1 MSQQFLFPNFY
12 NTTLSA
18 SLSSTATTMSV
29 TTSTGLP
36 TLLSGQVIPLI
47 LTPKSSPGSIYE
59 IVYVTGISGTT
70 LTIERGMEGTS
81 AQTWN
86 SGDIVL
92 CGPTGESVAPVRSW
106 HAPVASE
113 TLPVGN
119 DLLVMP
125 GTLGAAI
132 TLTLPSTG
140 MVVGNKYR
148 IYGSA
153 SAYAVTVALSNSTG
167 SPFIHLPDGTEVYSY
182 VLPASSSQN
191 GIELEWDGTNWK
203 GFNFGVMN
211 IPNATASNQPVNL
224 GQMPYLTL
232 EQFGGKADGVTDNTS
247 AYLSALAALPST
259 GGTIVLG
266 SGTYLFDS
274 AVSFSFP
281 ASSYGLTITGQGSG
295 ATTVFFK
302 GGINGFSFTM
312 NSPQNYIHFN
322 GFSVTTDNSSTT
334 NTVTAIEISQSVPE
348 GSFLQSSFVDMSIY
362 GNSGP
367 ANGEF
372 WSYGIYA
379 NGVSDINFINDIFYG
394 TGGNGIGI
402 FLTGNTSVSPYYG
415 IVFNITSCGFF
426 ALNTGLV
433 YGSYIQGVTVSQS
446 NFTNCE
452 YGISNDSNNIG
463 NDQLAINNSQFNVA
477 ETAINLQGNLNDL
490 LLTGNMIIVGTSTSS
505 FGVFLSTGIRATI
518 VGNDFEQGSGST
530 VGNTGII
537 VSGAFTVGVV
547 TGNVFQNLTYGVSL
561 GTSTSGWNV
570 QANVYN
576 KVTTT
581 VTNSGSGNSIG
592 VATD

>member
-47 LTPKSSPGSIYE
+47 LTPKSSPGSTYE

-153 SAYAVTVALSNSTG
+153 SAYEVTVGLSNTTG

-211 IPNATASNQPVNL
+211 IPNATANNEPVAL
-224 GQMPYLTL
+224 GQFP
-232 EQFGGKADGVTDNTS
+232 NS
-247 AYLSALAALPST
+247 LS
-259 GGTIVLG
+259 G
-266 SGTYLFDS
+266 SGYQK
-274 AVSFSFP
+274 FP
-281 ASSYGLTITGQGSG
+281 NGLIIQWGLITG
-295 ATTVFFK
+295 
-302 GGINGFSFTM
+302 
-312 NSPQNYIHFN
+312 
-322 GFSVTTDNSSTT
+322 
-334 NTVTAIEISQSVPE
+334 
-348 GSFLQSSFVDMSIY
+348 
-362 GNSGP
+362 
-367 ANGEF
+367 
-372 WSYGIYA
+372 
-379 NGVSDINFINDIFYG
+379 
-394 TGGNGIGI
+394 
-402 FLTGNTSVSPYYG
+402 
-415 IVFNITSCGFF
+415 
-426 ALNTGLV
+426 
-433 YGSYIQGVTVSQS
+433 
-446 NFTNCE
+446 
-452 YGISNDSNNIG
+452 
-463 NDQLAINNSQFNVA
+463 
-477 ETAINLQGNLNDL
+477 
-490 LLTGNMIIVGTSTSS
+490 
-505 FGVFLSTGIRATI
+505 
-518 VGNDFEQGSGST
+518 
-530 VGNTGII
+530 
-537 VSGAFTVGVV
+537 
-547 TGNVFQNLTYGVSL
+547 
-561 GTSTSGWNV
+561 STSGYISATFPIAFPNGPLSLSAAFQSQSLEQTSFNYNSLTVSGFNFAAV
-570 QANVYN
+570 QGGAYVAQPCSYIA
-576 KVTTT
+576 
-581 VTNSGSGNSIG
+581 IG
-592 VATD
+592 Y

>member
-47 LTPKSSPGSIYE
+47 LTPKSSPGSTYE

-153 SAYAVTVALSNSTG
+153 SAYSVTVGLSNTTG

-182 VLPASSSQN
+182 VLPASAPQN

-203 GFNFGVMN
+203 GFNFGIMN
-211 IPNATASNQPVNL
+211 IPNASAQNNPVALGQIVAPLIASNYVSSPAASTEYSVSASFTPSVPMKATLLGFLITASNTGTFGTTGFQVNGVNQGTEDSTSYPV
-224 GQMPYLTL
+224 T
-232 EQFGGKADGVTDNTS
+232 EIAEVT
-247 AYLSALAALPST
+247 LSA
-259 GGTIVLG
+259 GTAYTFTFYTTTP
-266 SGTYLFDS
+266 SGTVEAFNLKI
-274 AVSFSFP
+274 VVI
-281 ASSYGLTITGQGSG
+281 LTP
-295 ATTVFFK
+295 TT
-302 GGINGFSFTM
+302 
-312 NSPQNYIHFN
+312 
-322 GFSVTTDNSSTT
+322 
-334 NTVTAIEISQSVPE
+334 
-348 GSFLQSSFVDMSIY
+348 
-362 GNSGP
+362 
-367 ANGEF
+367 
-372 WSYGIYA
+372 
-379 NGVSDINFINDIFYG
+379 
-394 TGGNGIGI
+394 
-402 FLTGNTSVSPYYG
+402 
-415 IVFNITSCGFF
+415 
-426 ALNTGLV
+426 
-433 YGSYIQGVTVSQS
+433 
-446 NFTNCE
+446 
-452 YGISNDSNNIG
+452 
-463 NDQLAINNSQFNVA
+463 
-477 ETAINLQGNLNDL
+477 
-490 LLTGNMIIVGTSTSS
+490 
-505 FGVFLSTGIRATI
+505 
-518 VGNDFEQGSGST
+518 
-530 VGNTGII
+530 
-537 VSGAFTVGVV
+537 
-547 TGNVFQNLTYGVSL
+547 
-561 GTSTSGWNV
+561 
-570 QANVYN
+570 
-576 KVTTT
+576 
-581 VTNSGSGNSIG
+581 
-592 VATD
+592 

>member
-18 SLSSTATTMSV
+18 SLSSTAETMSV

-47 LTPKSSPGSIYE
+47 LTPKSSPGSTYE

-153 SAYAVTVALSNSTG
+153 SAYEVTVGLSNTTG

-182 VLPASSSQN
+182 VLPASASQN

-211 IPNATASNQPVNL
+211 IPNATANNNPVAL
-224 GQMPYLTL
+224 GQFAAPVYSDNYVNSPANSTTYSTSLSFTPPSNGTIL
-232 EQFGGKADGVTDNTS
+232 VLGFLIAAENTAKFDNTEILMNGTLVGTGDSTSYTVIEVATEGVS
-247 AYLSALAALPST
+247 AGTAYTLAFQATTPS
-259 GGTIVLG
+259 
-266 SGTYLFDS
+266 SGTL
-274 AVSFSFP
+274 A
-281 ASSYGLTITGQGSG
+281 
-295 ATTVFFK
+295 
-302 GGINGFSFTM
+302 
-312 NSPQNYIHFN
+312 FN
-322 GFSVTTDNSSTT
+322 LKLIV
-334 NTVTAIEISQSVPE
+334 I
-348 GSFLQSSFVDMSIY
+348 
-362 GNSGP
+362 
-367 ANGEF
+367 
-372 WSYGIYA
+372 
-379 NGVSDINFINDIFYG
+379 FIPN
-394 TGGNGIGI
+394 
-402 FLTGNTSVSPYYG
+402 
-415 IVFNITSCGFF
+415 
-426 ALNTGLV
+426 
-433 YGSYIQGVTVSQS
+433 
-446 NFTNCE
+446 
-452 YGISNDSNNIG
+452 
-463 NDQLAINNSQFNVA
+463 
-477 ETAINLQGNLNDL
+477 
-490 LLTGNMIIVGTSTSS
+490 
-505 FGVFLSTGIRATI
+505 
-518 VGNDFEQGSGST
+518 
-530 VGNTGII
+530 
-537 VSGAFTVGVV
+537 
-547 TGNVFQNLTYGVSL
+547 
-561 GTSTSGWNV
+561 
-570 QANVYN
+570 
-576 KVTTT
+576 
-581 VTNSGSGNSIG
+581 
-592 VATD
+592 

>member
-47 LTPKSSPGSIYE
+47 LTPKSSPGSTYE

-211 IPNATASNQPVNL
+211 IPNATANNNPVAL
-224 GQMPYLTL
+224 GQMMGPASV
-232 EQFGGKADGVTDNTS
+232 GGHLGS
-247 AYLSALAALPST
+247 LAASTTYTETISFTAPSAGYVWAQART
-259 GGTIVLG
+259 A
-266 SGTYLFDS
+266 FS
-274 AVSFSFP
+274 AQS
-281 ASSYGLTITGQGSG
+281 ASDITVEIS
-295 ATTVFFK
+295 
-302 GGINGFSFTM
+302 INGTVLNTDIAQLPMTEAGVVQVSANESVSCVASLITDST
-312 NSPQNYIHFN
+312 SP
-322 GFSVTTDNSSTT
+322 
-334 NTVTAIEISQSVPE
+334 
-348 GSFLQSSFVDMSIY
+348 
-362 GNSGP
+362 
-367 ANGEF
+367 
-372 WSYGIYA
+372 
-379 NGVSDINFINDIFYG
+379 G
-394 TGGNGIGI
+394 TGGSLYVDAI
-402 FLTGNTSVSPYYG
+402 FIP
-415 IVFNITSCGFF
+415 
-426 ALNTGLV
+426 ALQQV
-433 YGSYIQGVTVSQS
+433 
-446 NFTNCE
+446 
-452 YGISNDSNNIG
+452 
-463 NDQLAINNSQFNVA
+463 
-477 ETAINLQGNLNDL
+477 
-490 LLTGNMIIVGTSTSS
+490 
-505 FGVFLSTGIRATI
+505 
-518 VGNDFEQGSGST
+518 
-530 VGNTGII
+530 
-537 VSGAFTVGVV
+537 
-547 TGNVFQNLTYGVSL
+547 
-561 GTSTSGWNV
+561 
-570 QANVYN
+570 
-576 KVTTT
+576 
-581 VTNSGSGNSIG
+581 
-592 VATD
+592 